1 MGGVRSGAAM
11 QARRGKV
18 WLGKVEQ
25 GKAGV
30 AGHRLARQVWI
41 RQGRRGTDWP
51 GKARQGRAGE
61 GRCGKERSGAAM
73 QAR

>member
-1 MGGVRSGAAM
+1 M

-41 RQGRRGTDWP
+41 RQGRRGTVWP
-51 GKARQGRAGE
+51 GA
-61 GRCGKERSGAAM
+61 ERSGNAGKMRSGEAGM
-73 QAR
+73 GLVRIG